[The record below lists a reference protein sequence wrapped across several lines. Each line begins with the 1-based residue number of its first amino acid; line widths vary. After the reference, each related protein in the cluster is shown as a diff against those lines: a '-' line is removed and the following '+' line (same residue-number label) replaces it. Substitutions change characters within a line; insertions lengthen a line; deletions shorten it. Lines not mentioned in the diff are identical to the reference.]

1 MALITDDFIEVE
13 LKPRTYQEDGNDPF
27 VLSIFEL
34 SESKKVIVRD
44 FSAVLLKSEYEKLVS
59 EIEDL
64 MNNKLK
70 NLYFETI
77 EPLFILR
84 MNKLIEKY
92 VIEIE
97 VFINDEIQSE
107 QYEIK
112 LDEEHV
118 KCFLKD
124 LKYDIENIKK
134 PPKLP

>member
-70 NLYFETI
+70 NFYFETI

-84 MNKLIEKY
+84 MNKVIEKY

-97 VFINDEIQSE
+97 VFINDEIQSK

>member
-84 MNKLIEKY
+84 MNKVIEKY